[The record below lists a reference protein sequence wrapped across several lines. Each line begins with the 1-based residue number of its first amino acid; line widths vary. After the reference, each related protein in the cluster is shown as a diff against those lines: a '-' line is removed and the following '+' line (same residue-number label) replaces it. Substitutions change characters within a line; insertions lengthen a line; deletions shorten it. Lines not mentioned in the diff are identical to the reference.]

1 MATVK
6 KTIKKDLRDEQMAH
20 DGYTKLAK
28 KLKPKSK
35 MYSRTLLGIA
45 KDEAHHKKLLT
56 KLKKQVAKKAKKG
69 TKKRK

>member
-1 MATVK
+1 MKSVK
-6 KTIKKDLRDEQMAH
+6 KTIGKDLRDEQAAH

-56 KLKKQVAKKAKKG
+56 KLKKQVAKKT